1 MVQLNLTSVSGKLVG
16 SSARANILH
25 YRSDLH
31 RALRTVAFSPLL
43 LTEYA
48 HEQQRL
54 STELFS
60 AYLVQEVGGVT
71 GLVAGGGRRG
81 EVLL

>member
-1 MVQLNLTSVSGKLVG
+1 MVQLNLTSPSGKLVG

-25 YRSDLH
+25 YRSGLH
-31 RALRTVAFSPLL
+31 RALRTLFFSPLL

-54 STELFS
+54 ATELFS
-60 AYLVQEVGGVT
+60 AFLVQEVSHRPRQP
-71 GLVAGGGRRG
+71 AARG
-81 EVLL
+81 NR